1 MANPKSLYERIE
13 YWLLNGSGNIESKL
27 NDDDYEIFK
36 RWRFVHLFMQSKR
49 PVITRQEAINALKNT
64 YRIEERQANY
74 DINNAQKL
82 FGKAS
87 QLNRDWELAFYVD
100 WLKQLASIAEANKD
114 VKGAVEA
121 IKKASDLV
129 LHLTKDQ
136 PDQTFAHLPAVFQF
150 IIENS
155 GTKGQLP
162 EGNEPKVIDITNL
175 QRNKQLDDITEA
187 IQMQVIPKSKIEDML
202 RENEGE

>member
-121 IKKASDLV
+121 IKEAS
-129 LHLTKDQ
+129 
-136 PDQTFAHLPAVFQF
+136 
-150 IIENS
+150 E
-155 GTKGQLP
+155 
-162 EGNEPKVIDITNL
+162 
-175 QRNKQLDDITEA
+175 
-187 IQMQVIPKSKIEDML
+187 
-202 RENEGE
+202 